1 MASDASPKPVRR
13 KRAEQLLS
21 TSAARGRSSS
31 VAPRVGVR
39 VVAVLADVAG
49 DERLERLEPFVE
61 LLRRHLA
68 LGLLLAQQPRRRLDR
83 RRPRGLLGIGVVAL
97 RLRGGRRV
105 DRVEVDVVE
114 PVALLLVERDP
125 RATALVARG
134 ILADLRPEGGVLAPF
149 AVAQDVARVA
159 RARLDCLDALD
170 RDVGLHATGD
180 TRSTD
185 DVT

>member
-39 VVAVLADVAG
+39 VVAVLAYVPG
-49 DERLERLEPFVE
+49 DQRLERLEPFVE

-68 LGLLLAQQPRRRLDR
+68 LGLLLAEQPRGRLDR
-83 RRPRGLLGIGVVAL
+83 CRPCGLLGIGVGSPGL
-97 RLRGGRRV
+97 HGGGGL

-114 PVALLLVERDP
+114 AVALLLMERDP
-125 RATALVARG
+125 RPTA
-134 ILADLRPEGGVLAPF
+134 
-149 AVAQDVARVA
+149 
-159 RARLDCLDALD
+159 
-170 RDVGLHATGD
+170 
-180 TRSTD
+180 
-185 DVT
+185 